1 MKKIIGLIPI
11 LAMLALILDNK
22 TATEGAAAGVA
33 LVLKTA
39 IPALFPFFVLSAM
52 ILPACTK
59 LSCPPLA
66 KLLGTPPGWESVFL
80 LGCVGGN
87 LLFLYGFS
95 LPLGNIFLGL
105 YGIGAGVFTGCL
117 AAALAEVVNMM
128 PVLSE
133 RIHLKKGLAGI
144 MAMFALGKLAGSL
157 FGLLK

>member
-1 MKKIIGLIPI
+1 MAGGLF
-11 LAMLALILDNK
+11 AFLALIGVVTRL
-22 TATEGAAAGVA
+22 AAGTT
-33 LVLKTA
+33 TA
-39 IPALFPFFVLSAM
+39 KYITFYEDMS
-52 ILPACTK
+52 
-59 LSCPPLA
+59 
-66 KLLGTPPGWESVFL
+66 L

-144 MAMFALGKLAGSL
+144 MAMFAFGKLAGSL